1 MGGDGRVSAQG
12 SVTYDKRGTVA
23 RITFDRAGARNAMTW
38 AMYDQFT
45 TALETLDADSSVRVA
60 ELRGAH
66 GQFVA
71 GTDIAQFES
80 FVSGDD
86 GVAYEYRLEEV
97 VSRLENV
104 RVPTIAVV
112 QGNAAGAGLLF
123 AAACDIRICTP
134 DARFSAPIARTV
146 GNTLSLRSIARLVA
160 HLGPSRT
167 KSLIMTAGALEAQSA
182 REIGFVTTVV
192 ESTRLD
198 QHVTDLAEKLSEL
211 APITL
216 RATKQLLQRILDASA
231 RGEGDDV
238 LREVY
243 GSRDFREG
251 VMAFREKRPP
261 RWEGT

>member
-1 MGGDGRVSAQG
+1 MSTNGVVHFER
-12 SVTYDKRGTVA
+12 RGVVA
-23 RITFDRAGARNAMTW
+23 RITFDRAGARNALTW
-38 AMYDQFT
+38 AMYDQL
-45 TALETLDADSSVRVA
+45 AAAIDMLEGDSSIRVA

-66 GQFVA
+66 GHFVA

-80 FVSGDD
+80 FATGDD

-104 RVPTIAVV
+104 RVPTVAVV

-123 AAACDIRICTP
+123 ATACDLRICTP

-160 HLGPSRT
+160 HIGPSRT
-167 KSLIMTAGALEAQSA
+167 KSLIMTAGAIEAESA
-182 REIGFVTTVV
+182 HDIGYVSAVV
-192 ESTRLD
+192 EPARLE
-198 QHVTDLAEKLSEL
+198 QYASELTGTLSEL

-216 RATKQLLQRILDASA
+216 RATKQLLQRILDAFA
-231 RGEGDDV
+231 RGEGDDI

-243 GSRDFREG
+243 GSRDFHEG
-251 VMAFREKRPP
+251 VTAFREKRPP
-261 RWEGT
+261 RWEGE

>member
-1 MGGDGRVSAQG
+1 MGGEVSSDGVVNFEKS
-12 SVTYDKRGTVA
+12 GTVA

-38 AMYDQFT
+38 AMYDQL
-45 TALETLDADSSVRVA
+45 AAAIDTLDADPTIRVA
-60 ELRGAH
+60 EFRGAH

-80 FVSGDD
+80 FSTGDD

-97 VSRLENV
+97 VSRLENI

-123 AAACDIRICTP
+123 ATACDFRVCTP

-167 KSLIMTAGALEAQSA
+167 KSLIMTAGAIEAEGA
-182 REIGFVTTVV
+182 REIGYVTAVV
-192 ESTRLD
+192 EPARLD
-198 QHVTDLAEKLSEL
+198 QYVSDLAERLGEL

-216 RATKQLLQRILDASA
+216 RATKQLLQRVLDAFA
-231 RGEGDDV
+231 RGEGDDI

-251 VMAFREKRPP
+251 VAAFREKRPP
-261 RWEGT
+261 RWEGE